1 MNEAII
7 FFLGAMSGGMVV
19 AAFLF
24 LFLVNRER

>member
-7 FFLGAMSGGMVV
+7 FFLGAMSGAMVV
-19 AAFLF
+19 AAFLC